1 VCTAWCAPAYFRHRY
16 VVGGLALLQTA
27 AILGLAYLCL
37 GSERFLALSTVAP
50 RSASAAGSVAGTRGI
65 ASKLAV
71 D

>member
-1 VCTAWCAPAYFRHRY
+1 
-16 VVGGLALLQTA
+16 
-27 AILGLAYLCL
+27 LAYLCL

>member
-1 VCTAWCAPAYFRHRY
+1 
-16 VVGGLALLQTA
+16 VVGGLAVLQTA
-27 AILGLAYLCL
+27 AILALAYLSL

-50 RSASAAGSVAGTRGI
+50 KRASAAGSVAGTRGV